1 MRLRAGLLVLL
12 LAAMV
17 AGCGGGDDDNDNG
30 STTGGGGNSARPAD
44 AILADAG
51 LQLCSREEEQI
62 AQSTIGPGLQAGV
75 RFAVAKDCAGKTN
88 SPNVIYVF
96 QFSDRESVDAGAQK
110 AQQVYPNAVVMQ
122 SGALVIVVT
131 GPQKDANA
139 TAVGKAYEDST
150 GSPVETVS

>member
-1 MRLRAGLLVLL
+1 MRPRAGLLPLL
-12 LAAMV
+12 LAAALV
-17 AGCGGGDDDNDNG
+17 GCGGDDNGDENG
-30 STTGGGGNSARPAD
+30 STSGGGNSARPAT

-51 LQLCSREEEQI
+51 LQICSQEEEQI
-62 AQSTIGPGLQAGV
+62 AQSTIGPGLQSGIV
-75 RFAVAKDCAGKTN
+75 FAVAEDCGGKTT
-88 SPNVIYVF
+88 SPNLIRVF

-110 AQQVYPNAVVMQ
+110 AQQTYPNGVVMQ

-139 TAVGKAYEDST
+139 TAVGNAYEDST

>member
-1 MRLRAGLLVLL
+1 MRLRVGLLALL
-12 LAAMV
+12 LAVAL
-17 AGCGGGDDDNDNG
+17 AGCGGSDDNG
-30 STTGGGGNSARPAD
+30 STSGGGNSARPAD

-51 LQLCSREEEQI
+51 LQVCSREEEQI
-62 AQSTIGPGLQAGV
+62 AQSTIGPGLQSGI
-75 RFAVAKDCAGKTN
+75 RFAVAEDCGGKTT
-88 SPNVIYVF
+88 SSNVIRVF

-110 AQQVYPNAVVMQ
+110 AQQSYPNGVVMQ

-139 TAVGKAYEDST
+139 EAVGKAYTETT